1 MRILLDECVNPRLSW
16 AFTGHEVQT
25 VVEMGWGGI
34 TNGKL
39 LALAQQQFD
48 VFVTIDQNLEHQ
60 QNVASLRLGVVVV
73 VVPDNNIRFFKPL
86 FAEVLDAIQ
95 AVAAGKVIRVV
106 SPLVRS

>member
-1 MRILLDECVNPRLSW
+1 
-16 AFTGHEVQT
+16 
-25 VVEMGWGGI
+25 MGWGGI

-86 FAEVLDAIQ
+86 FAELLSAIQ
-95 AVAAGKVIRVV
+95 AVAGGKVISVV
-106 SPLVRS
+106 SPLVRR